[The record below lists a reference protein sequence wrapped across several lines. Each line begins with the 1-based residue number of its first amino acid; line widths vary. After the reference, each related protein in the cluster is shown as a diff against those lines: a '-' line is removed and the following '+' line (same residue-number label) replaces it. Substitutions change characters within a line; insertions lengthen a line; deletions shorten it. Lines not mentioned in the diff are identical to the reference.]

1 MNDMHWTDLLFNVSI
16 SLFGGIV
23 KSLTSKTKKKLSHF
37 ITSAIVGGF
46 AGLLTYMLCSSCGA
60 SWQIT
65 SFATGVAGYMG
76 ETILDLF
83 TRILPELIKKFM
95 LGKFNIQIVS
105 NVESDN
111 KESSKSKSKKEKKDK

>member
-16 SLFGGIV
+16 ALFGGIA
-23 KSLTSKTKKKLSHF
+23 KLLTSNAKKKLSHF
-37 ITSAIVGGF
+37 VSSALVGGF

-76 ETILDLF
+76 ETILDFF
-83 TRILPELIKKFM
+83 TKLLPELLKKFM
-95 LGKFNIQIVS
+95 TGKFNIQI
-105 NVESDN
+105 NVEDEKDN
-111 KESSKSKSKKEKKDK
+111 KSKKTKKTK

>member
-83 TRILPELIKKFM
+83 TRLLPELIKKFVT
-95 LGKFNIQIVS
+95 GKFNIQIVS
-105 NVESDN
+105 NVESDS
-111 KESSKSKSKKEKKDK
+111 KESSKSKNKKEKKDK